1 MKEKLDDA
9 IVRHKANMVADP
21 DFKDECI
28 WPRECDHQAKVDGVL
43 ECHDNKPGCKY
54 RVGV

>member
-1 MKEKLDDA
+1 MSEELGKTFIAAQIVQGQVDKLDDA

-28 WPRECDHQAKVDGVL
+28 WPRECDHQA
-43 ECHDNKPGCKY
+43 
-54 RVGV
+54 